1 MRIPWHRA
9 ALQFIARMQDGATEG
24 YRSVP
29 GGPVTLYG
37 TCYGL
42 LARTYLGDTVA
53 LAPATRRFIQEGQ
66 DPQSGLFVGPELQ
79 GFQAPQGA
87 LHDREH
93 LQLHLTCAALPV
105 CRQFGIPVLH
115 PLTAALRF
123 CDIESLR
130 RWLQARDLRH
140 AWFEGNNLLF
150 AGQLLVHLRDA
161 AGFPEAQTALE
172 TWFEWLE
179 GSIDP
184 ATSLWGSNG
193 LCSPA
198 EAVYGGYH
206 QLLVYY
212 HEHRPIRNP
221 EGLLDVVLRLQ
232 HADGGFHPGGNAGAC
247 EDVDCVDILVNLYK
261 QTGARQREIRLALRK
276 CLAHILAQQNP
287 DGGFSY
293 TRNRSQSHMG
303 VPGTGAPANVS
314 TMFPTWFRI
323 HTLALMSEIL
333 TDDLQLNAVPFQ
345 FSDVLSMG
353 WHRRWDR
360 NRHAVGPLDAWR
372 DRMAIGAW
380 KLGRVPGQ
388 ARLGWESAIERVKDP
403 LRKVRRI
410 ARA

>member
-1 MRIPWHRA
+1 MHIPWHRA
-9 ALQFIARMQDGATEG
+9 AQQFIARMHDGATG
-24 YRSVP
+24 GCRSVP

-42 LARTYLGDTVA
+42 LAQTYLGDTFE

-66 DPQSGLFVGPELQ
+66 DPQSGWFVGPELQ

-93 LQLHLTCAALPV
+93 LRLHLTCAALPV
-105 CRQFGIPVLH
+105 CSQFNIPVLN

-123 CDIESLR
+123 CDIGYLR
-130 RWLQARDLRH
+130 GWLQARDLRH

-161 AGFPEAQTALE
+161 GGCPQARPALDA
-172 TWFEWLE
+172 WFEWLE
-179 GSIDP
+179 EAIDP

-193 LCSPA
+193 LCSQA

-212 HEHRPIRNP
+212 HEQRPIRNP
-221 EGLLDVVLRLQ
+221 EGLIDVVLNLQ
-232 HADGGFHPGGNAGAC
+232 HADGGFHPEGNAGAC

-261 QTGARQREIRLALRK
+261 LTGARQREIRLALRK
-276 CLAHILAQQNP
+276 CLFHILAQQNP
-287 DGGFSY
+287 DGGFPY
-293 TRNRSQSHMG
+293 TRNRAQSHMG

-333 TDDLQLNAVPFQ
+333 TDEPQLKDVPFR
-345 FSDVLSMG
+345 FSDELSMG
-353 WHRRWDR
+353 WHRTWDR
-360 NRHAVGPLDAWR
+360 THHAVGPLDAWR
-372 DRMAIGAW
+372 DRMALGAW
-380 KLGRVPGQ
+380 KWGRIPSR
-388 ARLGWESAIERVKDP
+388 ARSGWGSAIERIKVP